1 METVRDGA
9 RVLFP
14 PPLIYLGGLALGIV
28 AEHLMN
34 LPTLGLQSTVRELS
48 GGILAVLGQ
57 VVSFAGAGTFRR
69 RGTAV
74 LPFKPA
80 SCLVTSG
87 IYRWTRNPM
96 YVGMAVTYAGVAI
109 FVNSL
114 AALVLLPVVLA
125 IIQTQVIAREEAYLE
140 RAFGNDYAAYKKK
153 VRRWL

>member
-9 RVLFP
+9 NVLFP
-14 PPLIYLGGLALGIV
+14 PPLIYLGGLALGIF
-28 AEHLMN
+28 AGRL
-34 LPTLGLQSTVRELS
+34 LGLPSLGLHPAVRDLP

-57 VVSFAGAGTFRR
+57 VVSFTGAGTFRR

-96 YVGMAVTYAGVAI
+96 YVGMALTYAGVAI

-140 RAFGNDYAAYKKK
+140 RAFGHDYAGYKKR

>member
-14 PPLIYLGGLALGIV
+14 PPLIYLGGLALGIL
-28 AEHLMN
+28 AERL
-34 LPTLGLQSTVRELS
+34 LDRPSLGLQPAIRDLP

-96 YVGMAVTYAGVAI
+96 YVGMAMTYAGVAI

-114 AALVLLPVVLA
+114 AALALLPVVLA
-125 IIQTQVIAREEAYLE
+125 IVQTQVIAREEAYLE
-140 RAFGNDYAAYKKK
+140 RAFGHDYASYKKQ